1 MSDATPDTVSP
12 GPVSRDQIW
21 ASAVAVAAD
30 SVEQLR
36 RCDVERVVSLVDAA
50 DRTALTGWLIARRL
64 CPRSRRKPTH
74 ESAVATPAARPH

>member
-36 RCDVERVVSLVDAA
+36 RCDVDRVVSLVDAA
-50 DRTALTGWLIARRL
+50 DRTALTGWLIARRPDL
-64 CPRSRRKPTH
+64 AA
-74 ESAVATPAARPH
+74 AVAEALSALAQDAYA

>member
-21 ASAVAVAAD
+21 ASAVAVAAN

-36 RCDVERVVSLVDAA
+36 RCDVDRVVSLVDAA
-50 DRTALTGWLIARRL
+50 DRTALTGWLIARWPDL
-64 CPRSRRKPTH
+64 AG
-74 ESAVATPAARPH
+74 AVAEALSALAQEAYA